1 MTENEVA
8 SPSSILKEAVH
19 DLMNDLTHYNG
30 ILLENRSQRELIEVI
45 NKKFIE
51 ICKHYQSIGQNE
63 LELLEREAYE
73 IGEVAYLMHY
83 RLPNFFKDIMLIHRD
98 VLLQLQIA
106 KHKHLEGVVSK
117 KALENHSVSSQNIL
131 FEAVEFFIKKFKE
144 EEILTERLSQRKKGI
159 DSKVRHH
166 QNPWNT
172 YTKQFEIILG
182 QLDNINNNDS
192 IVDQSIRVFQEL
204 SNNTNEITAMSVT
217 ESEAIIKELKLS
229 ISNIEKIVGKEDIS
243 HIIHALEKIETSID
257 TPKNYQESFTQSIAF
272 TSNNLSRTNIPVA
285 TEGGLL
291 LEKRVDFG
299 KSAKKWLDF
308 NILPEVIALWDYKSD
323 LIAFAKH
330 SILNLKGSLV
340 VAKNQESISGS
351 TIDSQSFKS
360 IEETFDAN
368 LKAQRKLSNTISNKL
383 KTEFLATS
391 IYHQE
396 EFLEVSLQSS
406 LTQYTSETNDRFTN
420 WMGRLKGFFGN
431 VNTAYDKVVS
441 VKTSDVLDTA
451 TECIAHRMFKEENA
465 QYDMLFLNKS
475 FLGDHFLT
483 DRTNEEIIFDKCL
496 AHWDQGF
503 HKSILIV
510 GDDHSGKSTFINKA
524 VKNRLRKEVVVL
536 APESTIS
543 FQGRKFKTTKDL
555 KEALQEIKKSRFNS
569 KPIVIIDDLEFWQ
582 DKAHSFL
589 DNVRATLKFIESE
602 SDDIL
607 LIISVSKLMQM
618 HLDHRISFSNSFSTY
633 IDVSI
638 SSTTEVFNAVR
649 LRHGASHRKLV
660 DDNDELISPRQFE
673 RLVHRLCKKFDNN
686 LGEVLQAWTYGTN
699 LTTDNKVV
707 YVEST
712 HYLPDFFTNE
722 EAILLKY
729 VLLYFIID
737 ERTIKAFLGKRYDD
751 GYESGLKR
759 LANTKV
765 LVRNEK
771 GYLSLNTV
779 VSHEVRKSLIYRG
792 ILK

>member
-8 SPSSILKEAVH
+8 SPNSILKQAVH
-19 DLMNDLTHYNG
+19 NLMNELTHYNG
-30 ILLENRSQRELIEVI
+30 VLLENRSESELKEII
-45 NKKFIE
+45 NNKFIK
-51 ICKHYQSIGQNE
+51 ICKYYLSIGQNE
-63 LELLEREAYE
+63 LELLERESCE

-83 RLPNFFKDIMLIHRD
+83 RLPDFFKDIMLIHRD
-98 VLLQLQIA
+98 VLLQLQIG
-106 KHKHLEGVVSK
+106 KHKYIEGAVSK
-117 KALENHSVSSQNIL
+117 ESLHIHSGESQKML
-131 FEAVEFFIKKFKE
+131 FKAVEFFIQKFKE
-144 EEILTERLSQRKKGI
+144 EEILTERLSKRKNGI
-159 DSKVRHH
+159 DSRVRHH

-172 YTKQFEIILG
+172 YAKQFQILLG
-182 QLDNINNNDS
+182 QFDDINNNDS
-192 IVDQSIRVFQEL
+192 IVDQSIRVFKEL
-204 SNNTNEITAMSVT
+204 SNSTNEITAVSVA
-217 ESEAIIKELKLS
+217 ESETIVKELKLS
-229 ISNIEKIVGKEDIS
+229 ISNIEKIVSKEDINQ
-243 HIIHALEKIETSID
+243 IIHALEKIEASLD
-257 TPKNYQESFTQSIAF
+257 TPKNYQENFTQSIAV

-308 NILPEVIALWDYKSD
+308 NILPEVIALWDYKGD

-340 VAKNQESISGS
+340 VAKNQENISELSID
-351 TIDSQSFKS
+351 TQSFKS

-368 LKAQRKLSNTISNKL
+368 LKEQKKLSETISKKL

-391 IYHQE
+391 IYNQE

-431 VNTAYDKVVS
+431 VNTAYDKAVS
-441 VKTSDVLDTA
+441 VKSNDMLEVA

-483 DRTNEEIIFDKCL
+483 PRTNEEMVFDKCL

-503 HKSILIV
+503 HKSILVV
-510 GDDHSGKSTFINKA
+510 GDEHSGKSTFINKA
-524 VKNRLRKEVVVL
+524 VKNRLRKEIIVL
-536 APESTIS
+536 APDSTIS
-543 FQGRKFKTTKDL
+543 YQGRKFNTTKNL

-569 KPIVIIDDLEFWQ
+569 KPIVILDDLEFWQ
-582 DKAHSFL
+582 DKSHGFL
-589 DNVRATLKFIESE
+589 DNVRAALKFIESE

-607 LIISVSKLMQM
+607 LIISVSKLMQL

-638 SSTTEVFNAVR
+638 SSNTEIFNAVR

-673 RLVHRLCKKFDNN
+673 RLVYRLCKKFDNN
-686 LGEVLQAWTYGTN
+686 LGEVLQAWTYGTH
-699 LTTDNKVV
+699 LTLDNKVV
-707 YVEST
+707 YIESS
-712 HYLPDFFTNE
+712 HYLPDFFTKE